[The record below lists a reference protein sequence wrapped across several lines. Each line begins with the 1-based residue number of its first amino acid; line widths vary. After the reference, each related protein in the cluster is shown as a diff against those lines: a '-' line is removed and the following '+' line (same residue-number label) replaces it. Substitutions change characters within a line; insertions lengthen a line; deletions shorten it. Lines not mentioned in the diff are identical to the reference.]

1 MRKCMQY
8 RIRIYSSQAKTQK
21 QKRLAFSRLILYKLH
36 AMAKKSQKLPAGKKK
51 GASRDRWL
59 IIGIIVS
66 IVVIALVLWG
76 PLRSFRPASEQKR
89 KSSQQQTVKHEPVPE
104 GKEAGRPAA
113 RKPAPARGKPE
124 TAKREPGPALL
135 GGTAIKPQKTVQVA
149 IVIDDL
155 GADEKQA
162 RDLLALHSRITFA
175 VMPGLAQSKKIAE
188 LARQNNREL
197 LIHVPMEYRGK
208 NGKPAPGM
216 LRANMTPL
224 EFLNTLSSDV
234 ESVPGAIGI
243 NNHEGS
249 ALTENKEAMKF
260 LMAELKARNLMFLDS
275 ATTAKSVALATAKE
289 FGLKSAK
296 RDVFLD
302 NDGDNP
308 AAIRKQLDLLVETA
322 RKNGK
327 AIGIGHPHPATLM
340 VLRKW
345 ITETDAAGVELVP
358 VSKLMN

>member
-1 MRKCMQY
+1 
-8 RIRIYSSQAKTQK
+8 
-21 QKRLAFSRLILYKLH
+21 
-36 AMAKKSQKLPAGKKK
+36 MAKKEQKLAATKRKKV
-51 GASRDRWL
+51 SIDRWL
-59 IIGIIVS
+59 LIGVIIAA
-66 IVVIALVLWG
+66 VVIALALWG
-76 PLRSFRPASEQKR
+76 PLRKFRPAATTEQKQ
-89 KSSQQQTVKHEPVPE
+89 KTQQQT
-104 GKEAGRPAA
+104 A
-113 RKPAPARGKPE
+113 RREPAPAAKPE
-124 TAKREPGPALL
+124 AKKTSPGKSALTQDKAETTKREPGPALL
-135 GGTAIKPQKTVQVA
+135 GGTAPRQQKIVPIA

-162 RDLLALHSRITFA
+162 KDLLAMHARITLA
-175 VMPGLAQSKKIAE
+175 IMPGLPHSKKIAD
-188 LARQNNREL
+188 LAKQNNREV

-216 LRANMTPL
+216 LRADMTPL

-234 ESVPGAIGI
+234 ESVPGAVGI

-275 ATTAKSVALATAKE
+275 ATTPKSVALATARE

-302 NDGDNP
+302 NDSNNP
-308 AAIRKQLDLLVETA
+308 EAIRKQLDELVETA

-327 AIGIGHPHPATLM
+327 AVGIGHPHPATLST
-340 VLRKW
+340 LRKW
-345 ITETDAAGVELVP
+345 VAETDALGVELVP